1 MSSQEPAEAYTFDEA
16 LPLNGIDPGRTL
28 FVAGSTWSGA
38 EELALSMVLSGVD
51 RDERMVFISTR
62 RKSEALLDTCAGL
75 SPDLDPTRIGIVDCS
90 GQGEPDPGHGARVE
104 TVSNAGDLTGI
115 GIKFSSLYGSLY
127 GEERHRIRAGLV
139 TVSTLLMYTDL
150 RTAYRFLHTISGR
163 VAGTDGICICLVDP
177 TTHDDQTVSTLA
189 QLCDGRIDARE
200 TDDGG
205 RELRVRGLPDQ
216 PEGWQA
222 FDVPGGDR

>member
-1 MSSQEPAEAYTFDEA
+1 MSSQQSPEPYTFGEA
-16 LPLNGIDPGRTL
+16 LPLAGIDPGTTL

-38 EELALSMVLSGVD
+38 EELALSMVLSAVD
-51 RDERMVFISTR
+51 RDERMVFIST
-62 RKSEALLDTCAGL
+62 KTGSETLLDTCTGL
-75 SPDLDPTRIGIVDCS
+75 SPGLDPTRVGVVDCS
-90 GQGEPDPGHGARVE
+90 GQGEPDSGRGARVE

-127 GEERHRIRAGLV
+127 GEARHRVRAGLL

-150 RTAYRFLHTISGR
+150 RTAYRFLHTVSGR
-163 VAGTDGICICLVDP
+163 VAGTDGLCLFLVDP
-177 TTHDDQTVSTLA
+177 TAHDEQTVSTLA

-200 TDDGG
+200 TDDRG

-216 PEGWQA
+216 PEGWQP
-222 FDVPGGDR
+222 FDVPGGD